1 MTHLERILI
10 GRIYYGGDFI
20 EGCVGVSRGEIV
32 FIGKEAN
39 APSYDEK
46 IDFGRLLIVPG
57 LIDIHAH
64 LRDMRLKHKEDFVT
78 GTCAAAA
85 GGFTLVIDMPNTDPP
100 TNNYLRMMEKIEE
113 ARNKIVV
120 DVGFYFGKPDSKKE
134 LERLLKTV
142 AIGIKLYPEDY
153 CGMDDEVSGMLKTVA
168 ESRSKIVF
176 HPEDLS
182 VIRESRSK
190 YPEELRG
197 VEKHGFIRP
206 VEAELS
212 ALDLFR
218 KISEPG
224 SHATHLTTVRS
235 LRKARENGFTFD
247 VSVNHLAL
255 TDEDLS
261 SMGSICKVN
270 PPLRSPEERSML
282 IASLN
287 RGEIPI
293 IVTDHAPHTVEE
305 KSATLYD
312 EVPSGI
318 PGFETA
324 FPVLLDM
331 VNRGFLNLHR
341 VLEAFTRGPAGFL
354 GDDKLGEIVEGKTAN
369 LTVLDPKEEWR
380 VNPEDFFTKAKHS
393 PFKNRV
399 LKGRVKA
406 TLVRGEL
413 VFQGNE
419 IMVLKGFGKIYGFR
433 REYGKEV

>member
-1 MTHLERILI
+1 MTHLDRILT
-10 GRIYYGGDFI
+10 GRIYHEGDFI
-20 EGCVGVSRGEIV
+20 EGCVGVSGGDIV

-46 IDFGRLLIVPG
+46 IDFGRLIIVPG
-57 LIDIHAH
+57 LIDIHVH
-64 LRDMRLKHKEDFVT
+64 LRGMRLKHKEDFLT

-85 GGFTLVIDMPNTDPP
+85 GGFTLVLDMPNTEPP
-100 TNNYLRMMEKIEE
+100 TNNHLRMMEKIEE
-113 ARNKIVV
+113 ASDKIVV
-120 DVGFYFGKPDSKKE
+120 DVGFYFGKPENRRE
-134 LERLLKTV
+134 LEKLLNTV
-142 AIGIKLYPEDY
+142 AIGVKLYPEDY
-153 CGMDDEVSGMLKTVA
+153 CGAERGELAGMLKTVA
-168 ESRSKIVF
+168 ESGRKIVF

-182 VIRESRSK
+182 VVKENRSR
-190 YPEELRG
+190 YPAQLKG

-206 VEAELS
+206 LEAELS

-218 KISEPG
+218 KLSEPG
-224 SHATHLTTVRS
+224 SHATHLTSVRS
-235 LRKARENGFTFD
+235 IRKARVNGFTFD

-255 TDEDLS
+255 SDEDLS

-282 IASLN
+282 VESLN
-287 RGEIPI
+287 KGEIPI
-293 IVTDHAPHTVEE
+293 VATDHAPHTVEE

-341 VLEAFTRGPAGFL
+341 VLEALTKGPAGFL
-354 GDDKLGEIVEGKTAN
+354 GDTKLGGIVEGNVAN
-369 LTVLDPKEEWR
+369 LTVFNPKEEWR
-380 VNPEDFFTKAKHS
+380 VNPEDFYTKAKHS

-413 VFQGNE
+413 VFQDNE
-419 IMVLKGFGKIYGFR
+419 IMVSRGFGKIYGL
-433 REYGKEV
+433 KHP

>member
-1 MTHLERILI
+1 VTHLDRILI
-10 GRIYYGGDFI
+10 GRIYYKGDFLD
-20 EGCVGVSRGEIV
+20 GCVGVRDGEII

-46 IDFGRLLIVPG
+46 VDLGRLLIVPG

-85 GGFTLVIDMPNTDPP
+85 GGFTLVMDMPNTDPP
-100 TNNYLRMMEKIEE
+100 TNNYLRMMEKVEE
-113 ARNKIVV
+113 ASDKIVV
-120 DVGFYFGKPDSKKE
+120 DVGFYFGKPDGKKE

-153 CGMDDEVSGMLKTVA
+153 CGIDGGELSGMLKTVA
-168 ESRSKIVF
+168 ESRRKIVF

-182 VIRESRSK
+182 VIRESRRK
-190 YPEELRG
+190 YPEELKG

-218 KISEPG
+218 RISEPG
-224 SHATHLTTVRS
+224 SHAAHLTTVRS

-261 SMGSICKVN
+261 SMGSVCKVN

-282 IASLN
+282 VESLN
-287 RGEIPI
+287 KGEVQIM
-293 IVTDHAPHTVEE
+293 VTDHAPHTVEE

-324 FPVLLDM
+324 FPALLDM
-331 VNRGFLNLHR
+331 VNRRVLNFHR
-341 VLEAFTRGPAGFL
+341 VLEAFARGPAGFL

-369 LTVLDPKEEWR
+369 LTVLAPKEEWR
-380 VNPEDFFTKAKHS
+380 VNTEEFFTKAKHS
-393 PFKNRV
+393 PFKDRV
-399 LKGRVKA
+399 LKGRVRA
-406 TLVRGEL
+406 TLVRGEF
-413 VFQGNE
+413 VFQDND
-419 IMVLKGFGKIYGFR
+419 IVVPKGFGKIYEF
-433 REYGKEV
+433 KHK

>member
-1 MTHLERILI
+1 VTHLDRILI
-10 GRIYYGGDFI
+10 GRIYYKGDFL
-20 EGCVGVSRGEIV
+20 EGCVGVRDGEII

-46 IDFGRLLIVPG
+46 VDLGRLLIVPG

-85 GGFTLVIDMPNTDPP
+85 GGFTLVMDMPNTDPP
-100 TNNYLRMMEKIEE
+100 TNNYLRMMEKVEE
-113 ARNKIVV
+113 ARDKIVV
-120 DVGFYFGKPDSKKE
+120 DVGFYFGKPDNKKE

-153 CGMDDEVSGMLKTVA
+153 CGIDEGELSGMLKTVA
-168 ESRSKIVF
+168 ESRRKIVF

-182 VIRESRSK
+182 VIRESRGK
-190 YPEELRG
+190 YPEELKG

-224 SHATHLTTVRS
+224 SHATHLTTVKS
-235 LRKARENGFTFD
+235 LRKAREHGFTFD
-247 VSVNHLAL
+247 VSVNHMAL

-282 IASLN
+282 VESLN
-287 RGEIPI
+287 RGEIQI
-293 IVTDHAPHTVEE
+293 MVTDHAPHTVEE
-305 KSATLYD
+305 KSAMLYD
-312 EVPSGI
+312 EAPSGI

-324 FPVLLDM
+324 FSVLLDM
-331 VNRGFLNLHR
+331 VNRRVLNLHR

-399 LKGRVKA
+399 LKGRVRA

-413 VFQGNE
+413 VFQDNE
-419 IMVLKGFGKIYGFR
+419 IVVLKGFGKIYEFR
-433 REYGKEV
+433 RK

>member
-1 MTHLERILI
+1 VTHLDKVLT
-10 GRIYYGGDFI
+10 GRIYYEGELL
-20 EGCVGVSRGEIV
+20 EGCVGVGDGEIL

-46 IDFGRLLIVPG
+46 VDLGRLVIVPG

-64 LRDMRLKHKEDFVT
+64 LRDMGLKHKEDFST

-85 GGFTLVIDMPNTDPP
+85 GGFTLVMDMPNTDPP
-100 TNNYLRMMEKIEE
+100 TNSYLRLMEKIEE
-113 ARNKIVV
+113 AGDKIVV
-120 DVGFYFGKPDSKKE
+120 DVGFYFGKPDSRRE

-153 CGMDDEVSGMLKTVA
+153 YGAGRGELPGMLKTVA
-168 ESRSKIVF
+168 ESGRKIVF

-182 VIRESRSK
+182 IVQENRSK
-190 YPEELRG
+190 YPRDLKG

-206 VEAELS
+206 LDAELS
-212 ALDLFR
+212 AIDLFG
-218 KISEPG
+218 KLSETG

-235 LRKARENGFTFD
+235 IRKARENGFTFD

-255 TDEDLS
+255 TDGDLS

-270 PPLRSPEERSML
+270 PPLRSSEERSML
-282 IASLN
+282 VESLN
-287 RGEIPI
+287 KGEVPI
-293 IVTDHAPHTVEE
+293 IATDHAPHTVEE
-305 KSATLYD
+305 KGATLYD

-324 FPVLLDM
+324 FAVLLDM
-331 VNRGFLNLHR
+331 VNRRVLNIHR
-341 VLEAFTRGPAGFL
+341 VLEALTSGPAGFL
-354 GDDKLGEIVEGKTAN
+354 GDDKLGSLVKGNVAN
-369 LTVLDPKEEWR
+369 LTVFDPKEEWR
-380 VNPEDFFTKAKHS
+380 VNPEDFYTKAKHS

-406 TLVRGEL
+406 TLVRGEF
-413 VFQGNE
+413 VFRDNE
-419 IMVLKGFGKIYGFR
+419 MVASKGVGKIYGFKR
-433 REYGKEV
+433 Q